1 MNNKKNLALKS
12 SVITT
17 TITLAMISSISVSAN
32 ENQISN
38 SEKNSIQNFID
49 EKPSN
54 GSEKKIATNTAPE
67 SDLKKKNS
75 QYKFPGLTNY
85 QSIIQSKYLKITT
98 PDDRFFNRTFMLNGE
113 NKYKIKNVDGLFQQ
127 SQNSNNYSQDD
138 RIYYVKK
145 ITVIDITNNQEST
158 YENAIIFFV
167 GNNYYQS
174 IRLGGSQWI
183 NDIAIENEDPR
194 FNVKLAGDWNSFAED
209 QVYEN
214 NEYWTLTVPDTIYE
228 DYDTIVKIDE
238 SLKSGEEIVND
249 TGSYGEQH
257 NEYEILPPVNS
268 SINSDWYK
276 KDFNSDLIINN
287 LLNLQK
293 DNAFENSKVQQSENK
308 NFSIVDNGGTYTAP
322 QNRVIRVGVDYTKYV
337 DTLGNEISP
346 EDFGIHDK
354 KNISGYYFL
363 ETKKETNGDT
373 IHVYSK
379 QGSLVVNYVDKDGNK
394 LATSDNETGN
404 VDSSY
409 TTKPKEISGYKL
421 VETPSN
427 ANGTYTGGTTTVNYV
442 YEKEQV
448 TPPATKQGD
457 LVVNYVDKDGNKLA
471 TSDNETGDVDS
482 SYTTKPKEISGYKL
496 VETPSNANGTYTD
509 GTTTVNYVYE
519 KEQVTPPATKQGD
532 LVVNYIDKDGNK
544 LATSDNETC
553 DVDSTYTT
561 KPKEISGYKLVETPS
576 NANGTYTD
584 GTTTVNY
591 VYEKEQQPV
600 VTQAD
605 ITNPEKN
612 VSGNKISQHGAF
624 NSNKKDN
631 SILLPKTSVNQKN
644 QDNTPLMSILTILSG
659 IVGINFFKN
668 KQKNK

>member
-1 MNNKKNLALKS
+1 MNNRKSLALKS

-17 TITLAMISSISVSAN
+17 TITLAMINSISVSAN

-75 QYKFPGLTNY
+75 QYAFSGITNY
-85 QSIIQSKYLKITT
+85 KSIIQSRYLKQID
-98 PDDRFFNRTFMLNGE
+98 PDNSFYAKNYRLHTALYAYSYPDS
-113 NKYKIKNVDGLFQQ
+113 YKIVAVDGMFEQ
-127 SQNSNNYSQDD
+127 SEPNNETDIKYIQS
-138 RIYYVKK
+138 YYVKK
-145 ITVIDITNNQEST
+145 ITVINTTNNQTST
-158 YENAIIFFV
+158 YTNVLISKYNDDI
-167 GNNYYQS
+167 Q
-174 IRLGGSQWI
+174 LGGSAWI
-183 NDIAIENEDPR
+183 NDIAIEESDPR
-194 FNVKLAGDWNSFAED
+194 FVLTINNDRGTDNIWDWFSFNQMYD
-209 QVYEN
+209 K
-214 NEYWTLTVPDTIYE
+214 NEYWTLTVPDTTYE

-238 SLKSGEEIVND
+238 SLKSGEEIIDNE
-249 TGSYGEQH
+249 GQYGKQ
-257 NEYEILPPVNS
+257 NNNYEIIPPVNS

-276 KDFNSDLIINN
+276 KDFNSDVIINN

-293 DNAFENSKVQQSENK
+293 DNAFKNSKVQQSENK
-308 NFSIVDNGGTYTAP
+308 EFSIVDNGGTYIAP

-354 KNISGYYFL
+354 KNICGYYFL

-379 QGSLVVNYVDKDGNK
+379 QGSLVVNYIDKDGNK
-394 LATSDNETGN
+394 LATSDNET
-404 VDSSY
+404 S
-409 TTKPKEISGYKL
+409 
-421 VETPSN
+421 
-427 ANGTYTGGTTTVNYV
+427 
-442 YEKEQV
+442 
-448 TPPATKQGD
+448 
-457 LVVNYVDKDGNKLA
+457 
-471 TSDNETGDVDS
+471 DVDS

-496 VETPSNANGTYTD
+496 FETPSNANGTYTD

-519 KEQVTPPATKQGD
+519 KEQVTPPATKQ
-532 LVVNYIDKDGNK
+532 
-544 LATSDNETC
+544 
-553 DVDSTYTT
+553 
-561 KPKEISGYKLVETPS
+561 
-576 NANGTYTD
+576 
-584 GTTTVNY
+584 
-591 VYEKEQQPV
+591 
-600 VTQAD
+600 AD
-605 ITNPEKN
+605 IANPEKS
-612 VSGNKISQHGAF
+612 VPGNKISQHGVF

-659 IVGINFFKN
+659 IVGINLFKN